1 MKQGDVT
8 HFDYVIVGGG
18 TAGAIIAHNLSAD
31 ERHRVLVIE
40 AGVDTPDGRVPAA
53 VLDGYPGTAMLDPCL
68 TWTDLRVSTEALPHN
83 CPDYRPRLRPYEQG
97 RVLGGSSAI
106 NGMLVNRGSPDDY
119 ADWEA
124 RGARGWGWDAVLP
137 YFRRIEHDLD
147 FDGPHHGKA
156 GRLPVRRHFP
166 NMWSPHARAAG
177 RAFEAAGYRYL
188 PDQNGAFVEGYFPV
202 TMANAYEHRVSTAMA
217 YLDAGTRNR
226 PNLTIWTEAQVSAL
240 HFEGMRCTG
249 AAVQRIGGTTE
260 VSAGEVILSAGAIQ
274 SPALLLRSGIG
285 PGADLR
291 RLGIVVRADRRGVGA
306 RLMDHPSVAIAAFIH
321 PDARINGRTRRHIP
335 MGMRWSSGIEGTPP
349 CDMTMLVSSKSTWH
363 AVGEQLQT
371 FAIWVNKTFSEAGK
385 VELESADWQTQ
396 PRVDFNLLHDRRD
409 LDRLVAAYRKF
420 AAIVVS
426 DEMKA
431 VISEPFPASYSDKV
445 RQFGRITP
453 KNRLLTSAAARL
465 LDGPAWLRKTIL
477 RNFVMEGASL
487 EQLLADDEA
496 LEAFIR
502 KTTCGTWHAS
512 ASCRMGAAEDPMAVV
527 DETGRVRGVDGLRIV
542 DASIFP
548 AIPCANT
555 SLPVMM
561 VAEKISDAVIGA
573 RKGCA

>member
-1 MKQGDVT
+1 MT
-8 HFDYVIVGGG
+8 FFDYVIVGGG
-18 TAGAIIAHNLSAD
+18 TAGAILAHNLSSD
-31 ERHRVLVIE
+31 ERYRVLVIE
-40 AGVDTPDGRVPAA
+40 AGPDTPDGNVPPA
-53 VLDGYPGTAMLDPCL
+53 VLDGYPGTAMLDPGL
-68 TWTDLRVSTEALPHN
+68 TWTDLRVSTEALSPN
-83 CPDYRPRLRPYEQG
+83 RPDYRPRLRPYEQG
-97 RVLGGSSAI
+97 RVLGGSSSV

-137 YFRRIEHDLD
+137 YFRRIEHDID
-147 FDGPHHGKA
+147 FDGPYHGKA

-188 PDQNGAFVEGYFPV
+188 PDQNGAFAEGYYPV
-202 TMANAYEHRVSTAMA
+202 TMANVYEHRVSTAMA

-240 HFEGMRCTG
+240 RFDGVRCNG
-249 AAVQRIGGTTE
+249 VVVHRAGEAIEIG
-260 VSAGEVILSAGAIQ
+260 AGEVILSAGAIQ

-285 PGADLR
+285 PGTELR
-291 RLGIVVRADRRGVGA
+291 RLGIEVRADRPGVGA

-321 PDARINGRTRRHIP
+321 PDARINGRTRRHIA
-335 MGMRWSSGIEGTPP
+335 MGMRWSSGLDGAPS

-371 FAIWVNKTFSEAGK
+371 FAIWINKTFSEAGK
-385 VELESADWQTQ
+385 VQLATADWRTQ

-420 AAIVVS
+420 AAIAVS
-426 DEMKA
+426 SELAD
-431 VISEPFPASYSDKV
+431 VISDPFPASYSDKV

-453 KNRLLTSAAARL
+453 RNRFVTDVAARL
-465 LDGPAWLRKTIL
+465 LDGPAWLRTAIL
-477 RNFVMEGASL
+477 RKFVMEGPTL
-487 EQLLADDEA
+487 EELLIDDEA
-496 LEAFIR
+496 LEGFIR
-502 KTTCGTWHAS
+502 STTCGTWHAA
-512 ASCRMGAAEDPMAVV
+512 ASCRMGAAEDLLAVV
-527 DETGRVRGVDGLRIV
+527 DETGRVRGVEGLRIA

-548 AIPCANT
+548 VIPSANT

-561 VAEKISDAVIGA
+561 VAEKISDAVIAA
-573 RKGCA
+573 RITFGRAA